1 MGNECEVI
9 YNELPKSMESHLQ
22 EDILPVI
29 LINPSEREKNLFEP
43 GNVDT
48 NINNLWESLCP
59 SLDILADTFG
69 LPREKSDNMTDVDY
83 FKLLAEGLH
92 NNNFID
98 RVDGEVR
105 KWSAWPTV
113 AMMTGVVNCSLGS
126 QIVVRILQKSGYPVD
141 FGMPK
146 SHAVAVVKLQD
157 ATYCVDTGDGLVKKV
172 EKTAPPEGFDGVK
185 FYKVVEEGVMTEH
198 RVDYDSFFALPGK
211 FSAVST
217 IKNLDALSSNS
228 KKNNH
233 SEVVDNIIKKI
244 PEHTDFLNRDYY
256 SWIKESLFP
265 DIEKVDN
272 FYSKERTQ

>member
-105 KWSAWPTV
+105 K
-113 AMMTGVVNCSLGS
+113 
-126 QIVVRILQKSGYPVD
+126 
-141 FGMPK
+141 
-146 SHAVAVVKLQD
+146 
-157 ATYCVDTGDGLVKKV
+157 
-172 EKTAPPEGFDGVK
+172 
-185 FYKVVEEGVMTEH
+185 
-198 RVDYDSFFALPGK
+198 
-211 FSAVST
+211 
-217 IKNLDALSSNS
+217 
-228 KKNNH
+228 
-233 SEVVDNIIKKI
+233 
-244 PEHTDFLNRDYY
+244 
-256 SWIKESLFP
+256 
-265 DIEKVDN
+265 
-272 FYSKERTQ
+272 